1 MTLYQGGILRVK
13 LEPDRFGISDLN
25 DQEDSSL
32 EISEY
37 IVREKNERK
46 IVLEIPPGDN
56 TE

>member
-13 LEPDRFGISDLN
+13 LDPDRFRISDLN

-46 IVLEIPPGDN
+46 IVLEIPPGDK